1 MRRGGRKERQVME
14 RRGRAR
20 RRERSVNRDPFL
32 RETLLRKG
40 KWGNRSEARVEV
52 TLIEVPQ
59 GEG

>member
-1 MRRGGRKERQVME
+1 ME